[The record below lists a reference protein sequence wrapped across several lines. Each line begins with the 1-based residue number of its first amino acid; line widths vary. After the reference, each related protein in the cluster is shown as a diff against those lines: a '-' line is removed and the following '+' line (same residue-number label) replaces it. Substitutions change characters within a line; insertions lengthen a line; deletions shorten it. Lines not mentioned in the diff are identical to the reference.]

1 MDYIITPF
9 PLKIPMIILLTFSIL
24 AAIIHKKERL
34 TYIMVDALFSFLSN
48 IAIVIMLSLKI
59 MGL

>member
-1 MDYIITPF
+1 
-9 PLKIPMIILLTFSIL
+9 MIILLTFSIL